1 MTDEKR
7 KLIYK
12 MFDSIGHEV
21 RHRMEKTV
29 RGDIIWKYENRKDYI
44 NLINSSQPK
53 CVIYDYR
60 KNAKHDKLLLPSY
73 LN

>member
-1 MTDEKR
+1 MTDKR
-7 KLIYK
+7 RKFIYK

-21 RHRMEKTV
+21 QHRMKKTV
-29 RGDIIWKYENRKDYI
+29 RGDIIWNYVNRKDYI
-44 NLINSSQPK
+44 YLVNSSRPE

-60 KNAKHDKLLLPSY
+60 KNARHDKLLLPSY

>member
-21 RHRMEKTV
+21 QHMMEKTNK
-29 RGDIIWKYENRKDYI
+29 GYIILNYINRKDYI
-44 NLINSSQPK
+44 NLINSSRPI

-60 KNAKHDKLLLPSY
+60 KNAKHDKLYLPSY